1 MKLRFA
7 FGRNIKNALTTKMFN
22 RILFAGDEI
31 KNLPKS
37 SLAAK
42 RRKWEKFIYHE
53 KKYNHNKQ

>member
-31 KNLPKS
+31 KN
-37 SLAAK
+37 
-42 RRKWEKFIYHE
+42 
-53 KKYNHNKQ
+53 